1 MSGHSKWAQ
10 IKRKKART
18 DVQRGKIFTK
28 LIREIAVAAR
38 LGGGDS
44 DNNPR
49 LKSAIAHARASNMP
63 MDNIERAIKKGTGEL
78 PGVSYEEVQYEGYG
92 QGGVAIIVDTMTDN
106 RNRTT
111 SDLRHIFTK
120 HGGSL
125 GSPGCV
131 GWIFE
136 TKGLIEVAKDKV
148 DEDTLISAGLEAGC
162 EDVKSGDSN
171 YELICDPHHFES
183 AKGAIASEGIEW
195 EHAEIQKV
203 PKNSVRVEG
212 KEAIQVLKLVEE
224 LEEHDDVQKVYSNF
238 DIPDEVIE
246 KVST

>member
-10 IKRKKART
+10 IKRKKGRT
-18 DVQRGKIFTK
+18 DVQRGKVFTR
-28 LIREIAVAAR
+28 LIREISVAAR
-38 LGGGDS
+38 LGGGDPEH
-44 DNNPR
+44 NVR

-63 MDNIERAIKKGTGEL
+63 MDNVERAIKKGTGEL
-78 PGVSYEEVQYEGYG
+78 PGVNYEEVQYEGYG
-92 QGGVAIIVDTMTDN
+92 QGGVAIIVETMTDN

-125 GSPGCV
+125 GAPGCV

-136 TKGLIEVAKDKV
+136 TKGVIEVAKDKA

-162 EDVKSGDSN
+162 EDVKSGDSG
-171 YELICDPHHFES
+171 YELICGPHDFES
-183 AKGAIASEGIEW
+183 AKNAVASAGIEW
-195 EHAEIQKV
+195 DLAEIQKV
-203 PKNSVRVEG
+203 PKTFVKVDG
-212 KEAIQVLKLVEE
+212 KEAIHVLRLVEE
-224 LEEHDDVQKVYSNF
+224 LEEQEDVQKVYSNF
-238 DIPDEVIE
+238 DIPDEVIQ